1 MRRTILA
8 AIAGIGLA
16 GFASAG
22 ANAMPVAPQQP
33 ASPLVQHVAEALPA
47 ALQGV
52 FHYGVAALCAALVI
66 AIGMLLRRRSDRAV
80 AREQAAAVGRAEAD
94 VLGG

>member
-33 ASPLVQHVAEALPA
+33 ASPLVQHVAEGCGP
-47 ALQGV
+47 GFFRGRRGFCRPMRGMGPRCFV
-52 FHYGVAALCAALVI
+52 RRTPYGS
-66 AIGMLLRRRSDRAV
+66 RRICR
-80 AREQAAAVGRAEAD
+80 
-94 VLGG
+94 